1 MNFRV
6 CARLTYCHHGTY
18 KLAEPLLGV
27 RPMTS
32 SRASLGLLLALI
44 LPACG
49 SDNPYEGQ
57 LSSATTQ
64 LRRYDSCSA
73 LETDL
78 KEILIAEVRAEYD
91 QQRYWQRNG
100 GGIFGGAED
109 ATGAPAPSESPQTP
123 RTPGEDFSTT
133 NNQEHG
139 VDEADFVKTDGYSIY
154 VLNGNR
160 LHIFGV
166 PQFGQLVPASV
177 REIEGWPREMLVD
190 YAAKKLVVFSGVD
203 AYTLPPGH
211 PIRAK
216 VEREAEDGDR
226 FYWRIANLSKLTV
239 FDVSNPAEP
248 RLVRELYLEG
258 FYSTARLVDSTVRMA
273 AYTYLT
279 FPYYGWWWNDPDID
293 VQEKRS
299 IEAIRRMALTDL
311 VPMIYERHPSGEV
324 AEHPLTGERCASFLR
339 PSDSHARGVTS
350 ILSLDL
356 LSDDRLA
363 IDADQVL
370 SNWSTLY
377 ASTDH
382 LAIAEAAHDWW
393 WFWWSPDD
401 EEKTNIH
408 VFDTTRPGKA
418 VYVGS
423 GRVPGMIRDQFS
435 LSDHEGH
442 LRVATTL
449 NRFAWWWQPRPANTA
464 PPPPENELYV
474 LSIQAGLMPIVGAIT
489 GIAQGETIQ
498 SVRFDGDRGYLT
510 TFRRIDPFF
519 TLDLADPRR
528 PKIIG
533 ELKIPGFATYIHP
546 IADQKV
552 LTIGFGGDETG
563 TNWRTQVS
571 MLDVTNF
578 ADPMLVKSL
587 DLAAEGGWAWSEA
600 TYEHKAFQYW
610 APKKLLALP
619 VSTWQSG
626 YNANGTWW
634 YRYFSRLELVR
645 VDTSGVLERFGY
657 VDHSDFFN
665 SDQTYQW
672 SPDVRRSIFM
682 GDFLYAISDRGITVN
697 RTDTLA
703 PVLRQAL
710 PGSRYGEWWWWY

>member
-1 MNFRV
+1 MQ
-6 CARLTYCHHGTY
+6 
-18 KLAEPLLGV
+18 LL
-27 RPMTS
+27 RP
-32 SRASLGLLLALI
+32 SLGLLLTTLL

-49 SDNPYEGQ
+49 SDNPYNGQ
-57 LSSATTQ
+57 ISSATTQ
-64 LRRYDSCSA
+64 LQRYDSCQA
-73 LETDL
+73 LEADL
-78 KEILIAEVRAEYD
+78 KEVLVAEVRADYD
-91 QQRYWQRNG
+91 QRRYWSRNG

-109 ATGAPAPSESPQTP
+109 AAGESAPPAAESP

-166 PQFGQLVPASV
+166 PTFGELVPTST
-177 REIEGWPREMLVD
+177 RQIEGWPREMLVD
-190 YAAKKLVVFSGVD
+190 YAAKKVVVFSGID
-203 AYTLPPGH
+203 AYSLPQGH
-211 PIRAK
+211 PIRRK
-216 VEREAEDGDR
+216 IERLEGENQDR
-226 FYWRIANLSKLTV
+226 FYWRVANLSKLTV
-239 FDVSNPAEP
+239 FDVSSPSEP

-279 FPYYGWWWNDPDID
+279 LPYFWWWWGNEDLDTA
-293 VQEKRS
+293 ERKS
-299 IEAIRRMALTDL
+299 IAAIENLALTDL
-311 VPMIYERHPSGEV
+311 VPMIYERKPSGEV
-324 AEHPLTGERCASFLR
+324 FEHALTGERCASFLR

-350 ILSLDL
+350 ILSMDL
-356 LSDDRLA
+356 LSEDRLA
-363 IDADQVL
+363 IDADQIL

-393 WFWWSPDD
+393 WFWWSPSD
-401 EEKTNIH
+401 EERTNIH
-408 VFDTTRPGKA
+408 VFDTSRPGKA
-418 VYVGS
+418 TYVGS
-423 GRVPGMIRDQFS
+423 GRVLGSIRDQFA

-449 NRFAWWWQPRPANTA
+449 NRFAWWWQPRPANQA
-464 PPPPENELYV
+464 PPPPENNVFV
-474 LSIQAGLMPIVGAIT
+474 LSIQSGVMPIVGAIT
-489 GIAQGETIQ
+489 GIAKGETIQ
-498 SVRFDGDRGYLT
+498 SVRFDGDHGYLV

-519 TLDLADPRR
+519 TLDLADPRS

-546 IADQKV
+546 IADHKI
-552 LTIGFGGDETG
+552 LTMGFGGDENG
-563 TNWRTQVS
+563 TNWRTQIS

-578 ADPMLVKSL
+578 AAPALVRSL

-600 TYEHKAFQYW
+600 TWEHKAFQYW
-610 APKKLLALP
+610 APKKLLAVP
-619 VSTWQSG
+619 VSTWQQGVRS
-626 YNANGTWW
+626 NGQWW

-645 VDTSGVLERFGY
+645 VETSGVLERFGY

-672 SPDVRRSIFM
+672 APDVRRTIFM
-682 GDFLYAISDRGITVN
+682 GDFIYAISDRGITVN
-697 RTDTLA
+697 RADNLA
-703 PVLRQAL
+703 PVLRQGM
-710 PGSRYGEWWWWY
+710 PGSRYGEYWWWF